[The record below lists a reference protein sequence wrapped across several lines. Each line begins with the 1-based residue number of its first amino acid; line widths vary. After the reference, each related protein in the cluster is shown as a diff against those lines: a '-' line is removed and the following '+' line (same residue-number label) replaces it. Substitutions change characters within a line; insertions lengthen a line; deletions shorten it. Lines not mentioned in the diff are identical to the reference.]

1 MALLLYPQ
9 FVLAFWAP
17 LVVLGLWRVTSGW
30 HRHLTPRTRFWLAW
44 GVTTFPLLSLF
55 VPYLPNL
62 PFREAL
68 PYRVPVAWG
77 VLNSPD
83 ITQVPFWVTLAA
95 HLPFLLI
102 VLGFLGAL
110 ARGVLEEAAALLHVS
125 RVPSR
130 LEKTRVGLVR
140 VLHMPGEVAFTLGVF
155 RPQIYLSEAVWAGAH
170 CSAVLAH
177 ERAHRPGAASAA
189 AGRGAALGAGV
200 VVSSARLGRAA
211 RVRAPPPNSAPT
223 KPRCAR
229 RAARPWLEPC
239 STHYHK
245 GRSFKSKSVFM
256 HRPPRLRLVKPKRAC
271 SWRVLTPCR
280 TNLERCPLSP
290 H

>member
-1 MALLLYPQ
+1 M
-9 FVLAFWAP
+9 
-17 LVVLGLWRVTSGW
+17 
-30 HRHLTPRTRFWLAW
+30 
-44 GVTTFPLLSLF
+44 
-55 VPYLPNL
+55 
-62 PFREAL
+62 
-68 PYRVPVAWG
+68 
-77 VLNSPD
+77 LNSPD

-177 ERAHRPGAASAA
+177 ERAHRQARHPLLLAVARLSARVWWYLPLAWGALLECELTAELCADEAAVRA
-189 AGRGAALGAGV
+189 AGRAH
-200 VVSSARLGRAA
+200 R
-211 RVRAPPPNSAPT
+211 
-223 KPRCAR
+223 
-229 RAARPWLEPC
+229 WLEPC

-245 GRSFKSKSVFM
+245 GRSFKSKNVSI

-271 SWRVLTPCR
+271 FWRVLTPCW
-280 TNLERCPLSP
+280 TNPARCPLSP